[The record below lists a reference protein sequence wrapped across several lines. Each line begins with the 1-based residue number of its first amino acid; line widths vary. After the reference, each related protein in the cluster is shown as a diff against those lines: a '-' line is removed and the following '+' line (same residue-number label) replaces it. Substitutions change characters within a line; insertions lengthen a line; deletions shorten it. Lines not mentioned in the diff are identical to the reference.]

1 MLHQI
6 EPSGWLAIVLVSCGL
21 LLRVVIGKRPL
32 V

>member
-1 MLHQI
+1 MFHI
-6 EPSGWLAIVLVSCGL
+6 DPTGWLAIAFVVPVL